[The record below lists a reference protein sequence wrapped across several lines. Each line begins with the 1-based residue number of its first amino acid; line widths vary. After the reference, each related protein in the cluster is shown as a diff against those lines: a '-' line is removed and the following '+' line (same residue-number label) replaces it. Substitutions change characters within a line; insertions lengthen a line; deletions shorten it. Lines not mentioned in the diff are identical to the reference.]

1 MFRTAWRSRWV
12 FPQYDPHVPHAVLAE
27 PKPRRDRHLG
37 PPQQHLGGLDA
48 ARFGA
53 RAVSD
58 VDVSSRGL
66 RGASM
71 ARPASICYSPAMPDD
86 LYHRDA
92 LAWSEYQA
100 DLLRRVARG
109 ERVNEVDW
117 EHVIEE
123 IEDVGL
129 SELHAVESYLDL
141 IFVHLLKIGTWPVSD
156 ATNHWRAEL
165 VSFQSNALRR
175 FAPSM
180 RQRLDSASAY
190 RSAVRQVTL
199 LNGGKRPD
207 WWPAEPP
214 FTIEELL
221 NEECVA
227 LEQRLSAAPPASAV
241 D

>member
-1 MFRTAWRSRWV
+1 
-12 FPQYDPHVPHAVLAE
+12 
-27 PKPRRDRHLG
+27 
-37 PPQQHLGGLDA
+37 
-48 ARFGA
+48 
-53 RAVSD
+53 
-58 VDVSSRGL
+58 
-66 RGASM
+66 
-71 ARPASICYSPAMPDD
+71 MPDD
-86 LYHRDA
+86 LYDRDA

-100 DLLRRVARG
+100 SLLRRVARG

-129 SELHAVESYLDL
+129 SELHAVESYLEL
-141 IFVHLLKIGTWPVSD
+141 IVVHLLKIGTWPDSD
-156 ATNHWRAEL
+156 AINHWRAEL

-180 RQRLDSASAY
+180 RQRLDGASAY

-199 LNGGKRPD
+199 LNGGQRPD
-207 WWPAEPP
+207 RWPAESP

-221 NEECVA
+221 NDECVA
-227 LEQRLSAAPPASAV
+227 LEQRLSGAPRASAI